1 MSDFGRQSVGDK
13 VASAVKPD
21 SEKSTPEHL
30 KDKVVGSVDNAA
42 GKATPEEDKSILQK
56 ASDAVFG
63 ESK

>member
-13 VASAVKPD
+13 VANAVKPD

-30 KDKVVGSVDNAA
+30 KDKITGTVDNAA

-63 ESK
+63 DSK

>member
-13 VASAVKPD
+13 VSAAVKPD

-30 KDKVVGSVDNAA
+30 KDKVTGSVDNAA
-42 GKATPEEDKSILQK
+42 GHGTAEEDKSILQK

-63 ESK
+63 DSK

>member
-13 VASAVKPD
+13 VSAAVKPD

-30 KDKVVGSVDNAA
+30 KDKVAGSVDNAA
-42 GKATPEEDKSILQK
+42 GHGTPEEDKSILQK

-63 ESK
+63 DSK